1 MDCRYIKHYSRSL
14 EREMEYKTYGD
25 TGVPVLVFPSQNG
38 RFFDYEN
45 FGMIDTVARH
55 IEDGKIRLIC
65 VDGIDW
71 ETWSNSS
78 GDPRKRIERHEQW
91 YHYITDELIPEVRR
105 GEETFI
111 ATGCSMGG
119 FHAATIFFRRPDF
132 FNTLLSLSGVY
143 SARYFMGNY
152 FDGTVYDNSVT
163 DFLSLM
169 PDDHPYWNEYRKR
182 RIICCVGQGKWED
195 DLLESTRCLDTILAQ
210 KNVPHWFDYWGFDC
224 DHDWPWWRKQ
234 LDYFMN
240 NIVATL

>member
-14 EREMEYKTYGD
+14 DREMEYKTYGD
-25 TGVPVLVFPSQNG
+25 TGVPVLVFPSQDG

-65 VDGIDW
+65 VDGIDL

-105 GEETFI
+105 GQETFI

-163 DFLSLM
+163 DFLSLTTTLIGTNIAKGVLYAAW
-169 PDDHPYWNEYRKR
+169 DKGNGKTTFWNRHAVSTPFWLRKTSLTGLT
-182 RIICCVGQGKWED
+182 IG
-195 DLLESTRCLDTILAQ
+195 DLTAIMTGHGGVNNSTIS
-210 KNVPHWFDYWGFDC
+210 
-224 DHDWPWWRKQ
+224 
-234 LDYFMN
+234 
-240 NIVATL
+240 